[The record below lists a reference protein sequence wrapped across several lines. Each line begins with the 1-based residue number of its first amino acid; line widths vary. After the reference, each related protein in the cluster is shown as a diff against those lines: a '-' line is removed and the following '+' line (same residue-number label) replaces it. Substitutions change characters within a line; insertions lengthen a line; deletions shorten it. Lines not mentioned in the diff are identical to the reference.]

1 MIDLKTEKPF
11 ILYFAWEVYFK
22 YTLSMLNLYFDPWSK
37 KKYDLT
43 EISKQKYKWSMKTEK
58 IQNILCLY
66 FNDISLILL
75 DFCRN
80 EAYFKYTFDF
90 KTKCLNFGNLT
101 QIYFWVR
108 TLIYQFGKS
117 LSSIREL

>member
-1 MIDLKTEKPF
+1 MKYDWFKNWKITYFVLLSLIEKKTV
-11 ILYFAWEVYFK
+11 WEVYFK

-37 KKYDLT
+37 KKYALT

-58 IQNILCLY
+58 TQKVLCLY

-75 DFCRN
+75 DSGWN
-80 EAYFKYTFDF
+80 KGYFKYTSDF
-90 KTKCLNFGNLT
+90 KTKCFNLGNLT

-108 TLIYQFGKS
+108 T
-117 LSSIREL
+117 

>member
-1 MIDLKTEKPF
+1 M
-11 ILYFAWEVYFK
+11 
-22 YTLSMLNLYFDPWSK
+22 K
-37 KKYDLT
+37 K
-43 EISKQKYKWSMKTEK
+43 EK

-66 FNDISLILL
+66 FNDISLILP
-75 DFCRN
+75 DFCWN
-80 EAYFKYTFDF
+80 KGYFKYTSDF
-90 KTKCLNFGNLT
+90 KTKCFNLGNLT